1 MKSYRPTDEAKPS
14 TISMIEGV
22 IVSALFTHWIKLHFA
37 LNPGWYW
44 IIGVAIWI
52 LFVEAFKISIVT
64 RLAAT
69 VVVTPFIAFF
79 GFGLGYSMVG
89 YPVGIV
95 FGIFAC
101 LLSISFHFADFEKTR
116 KEVPKQAWP
125 FFAILLVVS
134 FCIVFGWSRSAKLT
148 PTPTPEASFVPGPMS
163 DASVQTQPTPPL
175 PNELPGVQAN
185 SEFISPGDVALM
197 QKAVLESDDKIRVYD
212 QRARM
217 DQLRQAAIDSIRDQ
231 VLEAHDSTISSA
243 WARVVEANP
252 VKESYD
258 LNDDSMRPFLAP
270 TRDIVSGKV
279 TLEERDAFNQAATRF
294 KELSDEASRQH
305 DLQMQFAE
313 LIRTNSKLNQAL
325 SLSGT
330 GDRRK
335 IWGNHLSTDPTDDR
349 TDDPNL
355 P

>member
-1 MKSYRPTDEAKPS
+1 
-14 TISMIEGV
+14 
-22 IVSALFTHWIKLHFA
+22 
-37 LNPGWYW
+37 
-44 IIGVAIWI
+44 
-52 LFVEAFKISIVT
+52 
-64 RLAAT
+64 
-69 VVVTPFIAFF
+69 
-79 GFGLGYSMVG
+79 
-89 YPVGIV
+89 
-95 FGIFAC
+95 
-101 LLSISFHFADFEKTR
+101 
-116 KEVPKQAWP
+116 
-125 FFAILLVVS
+125 
-134 FCIVFGWSRSAKLT
+134 
-148 PTPTPEASFVPGPMS
+148 
-163 DASVQTQPTPPL
+163 
-175 PNELPGVQAN
+175 
-185 SEFISPGDVALM
+185 
-197 QKAVLESDDKIRVYD
+197 
-212 QRARM
+212 
-217 DQLRQAAIDSIRDQ
+217 
-231 VLEAHDSTISSA
+231 
-243 WARVVEANP
+243 VVEANP